1 MGELEGRTKRRAPRG
16 SIERAILDVLAELGD
31 MLTIALVKRSTS
43 LLVRRAFQ
51 ETTPKLE
58 QRVYETISRMRRK
71 RLIEFRE
78 MRGKRYPR
86 LTKLGQEHMQRLQ
99 IGAVQIVKP
108 RVWDGKWRIVIF
120 DIRENQSS
128 IRTKV
133 RRLLQQLG
141 FLQLQKSVWVH
152 PYDCEEL
159 ITLIKA
165 DLQIGR
171 NILYIIADVIEY
183 DKPLREHFDLPLG
196 Q

>member
-1 MGELEGRTKRRAPRG
+1 MGELEKRKKRRAPRG

-31 MLTIALVKRSTS
+31 MLTIVLVKRSAS

-58 QRVYETISRMRRK
+58 QRVHETVSRMRRK

-78 MRGKRYPR
+78 IRGKRYPR
-86 LTKLGQEHMQRLQ
+86 LTKRGEEHMRHLQ
-99 IGAVQIVKP
+99 TGVIQIAKP

-128 IRTKV
+128 VRTKV

-159 ITLIKA
+159 IALIKA
-165 DLQIGR
+165 DLHVGR

-183 DKPLREHFDLPLG
+183 DKPLRDYFKLPLN
-196 Q
+196 